1 MKTPRGYEAM
11 NIDIVKRNINSIR
24 KLPKIQKKKETD
36 SKQTEI
42 SGELFQSTLA
52 MLFREALKK

>member
-1 MKTPRGYEAM
+1 M
-11 NIDIVKRNINSIR
+11 NIDIVERNINSIR
-24 KLPKIQKKKETD
+24 KIPKIQKQKETD

-42 SGELFQSTLA
+42 SGDLFQSTLV